1 MSFRFHLAQALRWEL
16 CLNDITRYNTDLKLM
31 TMETPLNRLIDPAPV
46 SGLDD
51 IKTDAATLARRYV
64 RITSRQPNGMVAFE
78 FSVGWPDMS
87 VELALPEPQFNEFC
101 STHNVEFLT
110 EAVGEK
116 LGDQH
121 DEH

>member
-1 MSFRFHLAQALRWEL
+1 MTIQTPPESPSDLAGLPR
-16 CLNDITRYNTDLKLM
+16 
-31 TMETPLNRLIDPAPV
+31 
-46 SGLDD
+46 LDD
-51 IKTDAATLARRYV
+51 LNTDAATLARRYV

-87 VELALPEPQFNEFC
+87 VELALPEPLFKEFC
-101 STHNVEFLT
+101 SKHNVEFLT
-110 EAVGEK
+110 DAVGDK

>member
-1 MSFRFHLAQALRWEL
+1 
-16 CLNDITRYNTDLKLM
+16 M
-31 TMETPLNRLIDPAPV
+31 TMETPLNSTPTPTPAP
-46 SGLDD
+46 GLDA
-51 IKTDAATLARRYV
+51 ISTDAATLARRYV
-64 RITSRQPNGMVAFE
+64 RITGRGTNGIVNFE

-101 STHNVEFLT
+101 STHHVEFLT

>member
-1 MSFRFHLAQALRWEL
+1 MSTSPKGPGLPEPIQSVLDAIH
-16 CLNDITRYNTDLKLM
+16 TD
-31 TMETPLNRLIDPAPV
+31 E
-46 SGLDD
+46 
-51 IKTDAATLARRYV
+51 ATLARRYV
-64 RITSRQPNGMVAFE
+64 RVTSEHNGIIAFE

-87 VELALPEPQFNEFC
+87 VELALPEAHFKEFC
-101 STHNVEFLT
+101 SKNNVEFLT

>member
-1 MSFRFHLAQALRWEL
+1 
-16 CLNDITRYNTDLKLM
+16 M
-31 TMETPLNRLIDPAPV
+31 TMETHLNSPPDPALAP
-46 SGLDD
+46 GLDA
-51 IKTDAATLARRYV
+51 IQTDEATLARRYV
-64 RITSRQPNGMVAFE
+64 RITNRAENGIVAFE

-110 EAVGEK
+110 DAVGDK

>member
-1 MSFRFHLAQALRWEL
+1 
-16 CLNDITRYNTDLKLM
+16 M
-31 TMETPLNRLIDPAPV
+31 TMETPLNPALDPVATP
-46 SGLDD
+46 GLDA

-64 RITSRQPNGMVAFE
+64 RITNRAENGIVAFE

-101 STHNVEFLT
+101 STNNVEFLT

-116 LGDQH
+116 LGDPH

>member
-1 MSFRFHLAQALRWEL
+1 
-16 CLNDITRYNTDLKLM
+16 M
-31 TMETPLNRLIDPAPV
+31 TMETHLNSTPPPV
-46 SGLDD
+46 PTPGLDA
-51 IKTDAATLARRYV
+51 INTDEATLARRYV
-64 RITSRQPNGMVAFE
+64 RITNRAENGIVAFE

-110 EAVGEK
+110 DAVGEK